1 MGYIYY
7 ALKHILKQY
16 DKICGG
22 NMKKEKAILKN
33 EKDSK
38 ESVLQ
43 NTTVDFEIPDGFY
56 INNLIQ
62 DIRGKKVIVDADLAR
77 LYSVKTKRLNEQIKR
92 NATRFPK
99 DFMFQLT
106 KTEKGE
112 LVANCDQLNNL
123 KYSSSLPNVFTEHGV
138 VMTASILN
146 TKRAIEV
153 SIHVVRAFIRYIKNA
168 INNKKLTSDDI
179 LKIQEQINIH
189 DHAIHSVIKI
199 VKDLID
205 CEKQQEI
212 RIGFTAKKCASNL
225 INPEAY

>member
-1 MGYIYY
+1 
-7 ALKHILKQY
+7 
-16 DKICGG
+16 
-22 NMKKEKAILKN
+22 LKN

-38 ESVLQ
+38 KFVLQ
-43 NTTVDFEIPDGFY
+43 NTTVGFEIPDGFY

-138 VMTASILN
+138 VMTASVLN

-153 SIHVVRAFIRYIKNA
+153 SIYVVRAFIQLRKA
-168 INNKKLTSDDI
+168 IARKELLTEDM
-179 LKIQEQINIH
+179 LEIQEQINIH
-189 DHAIHSVIKI
+189 DQAIHSIIKI
-199 VKDLID
+199 VRDLMS
-205 CEKQQEI
+205 CEKQQEA
-212 RIGFTAKKCASNL
+212 RIGFTAKNA
-225 INPEAY
+225 

>member
-7 ALKHILKQY
+7 ALKHTIKQY

-38 ESVLQ
+38 EFVLQ

-77 LYSVKTKRLNEQIKR
+77 LYGVKTKRLNEQIKR
-92 NATRFPK
+92 NSTRFPE

-138 VMTASILN
+138 VMTASVLN

-153 SIHVVRAFIRYIKNA
+153 SIYVVRAFIQLRKA
-168 INNKKLTSDDI
+168 IAGKKLLTEDT
-179 LKIQEQINIH
+179 LEIQEQINIH
-189 DHAIHSVIKI
+189 DQAIHSIIKI
-199 VKDLID
+199 VRDLMKENKIT
-205 CEKQQEI
+205 ER
-212 RIGFTAKKCASNL
+212 RIGFTAG
-225 INPEAY
+225 YTR